1 MKTILGLIKVVII
14 FLFITGAFF
23 LLINKTFIYD
33 KFKGE
38 LMEGDGIP
46 LKRFMYLTSDL
57 DSLNLNFKTVLSKD
71 YLEQAKNSYLSK
83 LDQCYGIYYY
93 DQENNI
99 TITKYDIKDGKYLKD
114 VNINYIGGNYCS
126 KDYVLSDMWIYEYN
140 SLSSFLNGDIL
151 EQSMV
156 GLIDKIY
163 NSKRVDDPKISNYQ
177 SKYNIS
183 VNCDQNGVNYKL
195 TFKDFSENELLV
207 VKTVNNN
214 LQMAVYEINDVLD
227 FLGGLK

>member
-1 MKTILGLIKVVII
+1 
-14 FLFITGAFF
+14 
-23 LLINKTFIYD
+23 
-33 KFKGE
+33 
-38 LMEGDGIP
+38 MEGEGIP

-57 DSLNLNFKTVLSKD
+57 DSLDLNFKTVLSKD
-71 YLEQAKNSYLSK
+71 YLEQAKESYLSK

-93 DQENNI
+93 DKENNI
-99 TITKYDIKDGKYLKD
+99 TITQYDIKDSKYLKD
-114 VNINYIGGNYCS
+114 VNISYVGGNYCS
-126 KDYVLSDMWIYEYN
+126 KDFVLSDMWIYEYN

-163 NSKRVDDPKISNYQ
+163 NSKRVDDPKVTGYQ
-177 SKYNIS
+177 SKYDIN

-207 VKTVNNN
+207 IKTVNNN
-214 LQMAVYEINDVLD
+214 LQMAVYEMDDVTS